1 MLQLI
6 LPCKATDMVRLAL
19 LAAAVAALA
28 SSPVSPTWAQSRAR
42 SQVSARSKTRP
53 PFLRRDTPPTAWDYD
68 NRDDTRDFQ
77 ANGIFPGDFAS
88 RPGLA
93 WLGAAG
99 IIAAAPSTSGSHFGP
114 IYCTRRYYR
123 AHNPRPGYFQGDD
136 GVWYRCGS

>member
-6 LPCKATDMVRLAL
+6 APRTATDMARVTL

-28 SSPVSPTWAQSRAR
+28 SSPLSSASAQSKAR
-42 SQVSARSKTRP
+42 SSASVHSKTRP
-53 PFLRRDTPPTAWDYD
+53 PFLRRDTPPTVRDYD

-77 ANGIFPGDFAS
+77 ANGVFPGDFAT

-123 AHNPRPGYFQGDD
+123 TRNPRPGYFQGDD
-136 GVWYRCGS
+136 GVWYRCGR

>member
-6 LPCKATDMVRLAL
+6 APRTSTRTLSF
-19 LAAAVAALA
+19 LAAAMAILA
-28 SSPVSPTWAQSRAR
+28 SSPISPAGAQSTPRE
-42 SQVSARSKTRP
+42 

-77 ANGIFPGDFAS
+77 ANGVFPGDFAA

-99 IIAAAPSTSGSHFGP
+99 IIAAMPSTSGSHFGP

-136 GVWYRCGS
+136 GAWYRCGS

>member
-6 LPCKATDMVRLAL
+6 LRSKPAATARLAL
-19 LAAAVAALA
+19 LAAAVTVLA
-28 SSPVSPTWAQSRAR
+28 SSAAWAQSTH
-42 SQVSARSKTRP
+42 Q

-77 ANGIFPGDFAS
+77 ANGVFPGDFVA

-99 IIAAAPSTSGSHFGP
+99 IIAALPSTSGSHFGP
-114 IYCTRRYYR
+114 IYCNRRYYR

-136 GVWYRCGS
+136 GVWYRCGG

>member
-1 MLQLI
+1 MLRLI
-6 LPCKATDMVRLAL
+6 SPYKPAAVRLAL
-19 LAAAVAALA
+19 LAAIVTILA
-28 SSPVSPTWAQSRAR
+28 SSSLSSAWAQST
-42 SQVSARSKTRP
+42 TRE

-77 ANGIFPGDFAS
+77 ANGVFPGDFAAK
-88 RPGLA
+88 PGLA

-99 IIAAAPSTSGSHFGP
+99 IIAAMPSTSGSHFGP

-136 GVWYRCGS
+136 GAWHRCGS

>member
-6 LPCKATDMVRLAL
+6 APRTASGIARLTL
-19 LAAAVAALA
+19 LAAAVVVLA
-28 SSPVSPTWAQSRAR
+28 SSPLSPARAQSKARAEA
-42 SQVSARSKTRP
+42 SAQSKTRP
-53 PFLRRDTPPTAWDYD
+53 PFLRRDTPPTARDYD

-77 ANGIFPGDFAS
+77 ANGVFPGDFAAH
-88 RPGLA
+88 PGLA

-114 IYCTRRYYR
+114 IYCSRRYYR

-136 GVWYRCGS
+136 GVWYRCGR

>member
-6 LPCKATDMVRLAL
+6 TPRASTVMSRLAL
-19 LAAAVAALA
+19 LAAAVAILA
-28 SSPVSPTWAQSRAR
+28 SSPLSSASAQNT
-42 SQVSARSKTRP
+42 TRE

-77 ANGIFPGDFAS
+77 ANGVFPGDFAS

-99 IIAAAPSTSGSHFGP
+99 IIAAMPSTSGSHFGP

-136 GVWYRCGS
+136 GAWYRCGS

>member
-6 LPCKATDMVRLAL
+6 SPRKATRTAGLMLLMAAL
-19 LAAAVAALA
+19 TVLA
-28 SSPVSPTWAQSRAR
+28 SSPLSSASAQSKAR
-42 SQVSARSKTRP
+42 SSASAQSTTRP
-53 PFLRRDTPPTAWDYD
+53 PFLRRDTPPTIRDYD

-77 ANGIFPGDFAS
+77 ANGVFPGDFAA

-136 GVWYRCGS
+136 AVWYRCGR

>member
-6 LPCKATDMVRLAL
+6 TPHRRTGTARLAL
-19 LAAAVAALA
+19 LAAAVTVLA
-28 SSPVSPTWAQSRAR
+28 SSGPPSALAQSTH
-42 SQVSARSKTRP
+42 Q

-77 ANGIFPGDFAS
+77 ANGVFPGDFAA

-99 IIAAAPSTSGSHFGP
+99 IIAFMPSTSGSHFGP

-136 GVWYRCGS
+136 GVWYRCSR

>member
-6 LPCKATDMVRLAL
+6 APRTPMRIARLAL
-19 LAAAVAALA
+19 LAAALA
-28 SSPVSPTWAQSRAR
+28 IPVSSPFSSAAAQDA
-42 SQVSARSKTRP
+42 TRQSTTRE
-53 PFLRRDTPPTAWDYD
+53 PFLRRDKPPTAWDYD

-77 ANGIFPGDFAS
+77 ANGVFPGDFAA

-99 IIAAAPSTSGSHFGP
+99 IIAAQPSTSGSHFGP
-114 IYCTRRYYR
+114 IYCSKRYYR

-136 GVWYRCGS
+136 GAWYRCGG

>member
-6 LPCKATDMVRLAL
+6 SPRTATNIARLTL
-19 LAAAVAALA
+19 LAAATAVLA
-28 SSPVSPTWAQSRAR
+28 SSPLSSAWAQSKAR
-42 SQVSARSKTRP
+42 SSTSAQSKTRP
-53 PFLRRDTPPTAWDYD
+53 PFMRRDTPPTAWDYD

-77 ANGIFPGDFAS
+77 ANGVFPGDFAA

-136 GVWYRCGS
+136 GAWYRCSR

>member
-6 LPCKATDMVRLAL
+6 APRTPTVMARLAI
-19 LAAAVAALA
+19 LAAAVAILA
-28 SSPVSPTWAQSRAR
+28 SSPFSSAWAQST
-42 SQVSARSKTRP
+42 TRE

-77 ANGIFPGDFAS
+77 ANGVFPGDFAA

-93 WLGAAG
+93 WLGSAG
-99 IIAAAPSTSGSHFGP
+99 IIAAMPSTSGSHFGP
-114 IYCTRRYYR
+114 IYCNRRYYR

-136 GVWYRCGS
+136 GAWYRCGN